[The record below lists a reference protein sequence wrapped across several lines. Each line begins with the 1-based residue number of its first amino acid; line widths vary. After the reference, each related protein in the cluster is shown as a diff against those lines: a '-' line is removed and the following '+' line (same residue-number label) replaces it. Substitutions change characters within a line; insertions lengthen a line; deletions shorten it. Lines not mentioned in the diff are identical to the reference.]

1 MRFMP
6 RRLGYGEEAT
16 LVEHLGELRTRL
28 AISLLALAVAFGV
41 TFAFHSKLI
50 HWLNLALPP
59 DRRNPITLGVAEPF
73 LTSIM
78 VSLYAGFL
86 VALPIILWQVWS
98 FFAPAIREHT
108 QRTVAGFVLMAAV
121 LLAAGVAFG
130 YWIALPAA
138 VHFLTNYDSDL
149 FNIQIRAKDYYSF
162 AALVLLAMAVV
173 FELPIFILG
182 LVRLR
187 IVTAKKLR
195 TLLADRDRRGHRARG
210 RAAGGRSGDDADRA
224 RPASRPVL
232 PDGRVRR
239 SVRTAL
245 AAGGRPARGLGGRNR
260 LARAHKRRSRKRR
273 PRGRATGRRRA
284 RRRRARAGG

>member
-1 MRFMP
+1 MRWYP

-16 LVEHLGELRTRL
+16 LVEHLGELRSRL
-28 AISLLALAVAFGV
+28 ALSLIALAVAFGV
-41 TFAFHSKLI
+41 TFAFHNKLI

-59 DRRNPITLGVAEPF
+59 ERRKPVTLGVAEPF

-86 VALPIILWQVWS
+86 LALPIILWQVWS

-108 QRTVAGFVLMAAV
+108 QRTVAAFVLMATV

-138 VHFLTNYDSDL
+138 VHFLTNYDNQL
-149 FNIQIRAKDYYSF
+149 YNIQIRAKDYYSF

-195 TLLADRDRRGHRARG
+195 TSWRIGIVA
-210 RAAGGRSGDDADRA
+210 
-224 RPASRPVL
+224 V
-232 PDGRVRR
+232 
-239 SVRTAL
+239 TAL
-245 AAGGRPARGLGGRNR
+245 AVALPGVDPVTTLIELGPLLVLYFLTVAFAAVFERRWRPEADPLEVSAGE
-260 LARAHKRRSRKRR
+260 
-273 PRGRATGRRRA
+273 TG
-284 RRRRARAGG
+284 

>member
-1 MRFMP
+1 MKWLP

-41 TFAFHSKLI
+41 GYAFHENLI

-59 DRRNPITLGVAEPF
+59 ERRHPVTLSVAEPF
-73 LTSIM
+73 LTSVM
-78 VSLYAGFL
+78 VSIYAGFL
-86 VALPIILWQVWS
+86 IALPIILWQVWS
-98 FFAPAIREHT
+98 FFAPALQEHT
-108 QRTVAGFVLMAAV
+108 QRVVAMFVVVAAV
-121 LLAAGVAFG
+121 LIAAGVSFG

-138 VHFLTNYDSDL
+138 VHFLTNYDDQL
-149 FNIQIRAKDYYSF
+149 YNIQIRAKDYYSF

-195 TLLADRDRRGHRARG
+195 KSWRIGIVA
-210 RAAGGRSGDDADRA
+210 
-224 RPASRPVL
+224 V
-232 PDGRVRR
+232 
-239 SVRTAL
+239 TAL
-245 AAGGRPARGLGGRNR
+245 AVALPGVDPVTTMIELGPLLILYFATVAVASVFERRWRPQADPLEVSAGE
-260 LARAHKRRSRKRR
+260 
-273 PRGRATGRRRA
+273 
-284 RRRRARAGG
+284 AG